1 MSGRLVHGNK
11 RKVVLSLAAVASV
24 LAIGAPS
31 VNYAFGARA
40 PMASRDTATP
50 LAADARSDPAAAGH
64 HNTALGSAAL
74 HDELAQVRR
83 ATARFHDLDAALAA
97 GYELGWVNGSGTRIL
112 TGCIANP
119 TAGAM
124 GYHYFNAEL
133 MADLTTDLLHPEA
146 LVYAPRKNG
155 KLELAAVEWIVR
167 GQNSDPPGV
176 SSPPSVLGMPM
187 HILVPAVGFYLMHAW
202 VWKHNPAGVM
212 ADWNPNV
219 SCP

>member
-1 MSGRLVHGNK
+1 MFKGRVLVP
-11 RKVVLSLAAVASV
+11 LAAVAAV

-31 VNYAFGARA
+31 ADYAFGA
-40 PMASRDTATP
+40 
-50 LAADARSDPAAAGH
+50 PAGAGH
-64 HNTALGSAAL
+64 HNTALGSANL
-74 HDELAQVRR
+74 QDELAQVRR
-83 ATARFHDLDAALAA
+83 ATARFHDLDAARAA
-97 GYELGWVNGSGTRIL
+97 GYELGWVNGSGARIL
-112 TGCIANP
+112 TGCISNP

-146 LVYAPRKNG
+146 LVYAPRHG

-167 GQNSDPPGV
+167 GQNSNPPGV

-202 VWKHNPAGVM
+202 VWKHNPAGIM
-212 ADWNPNV
+212 ADWNPDV

>member
-1 MSGRLVHGNK
+1 MTRIGSRRVLGLFALLVAVG
-11 RKVVLSLAAVASV
+11 LALASAVAH
-24 LAIGAPS
+24 
-31 VNYAFGARA
+31 YAFGARG
-40 PMASRDTATP
+40 PVVASRVTVTP
-50 LAADARSDPAAAGH
+50 LAANAGSRLAGARR
-64 HNTALGSAAL
+64 
-74 HDELAQVRR
+74 HDIGLEGADLQNELALVRR
-83 ATARFHDLDAALAA
+83 VTASFHDLDAARAA

-112 TGCIANP
+112 TGCVSNP

-176 SSPPSVLGMPM
+176 SAPPSVLGMPM